1 MKSLYEK
8 GLEYALYLLSGQMKT
23 EKQMR
28 DKLKG
33 KAYEED
39 IVEKIIR
46 QLLEVKYLD
55 DVNYAQCYIRANRHR
70 YGSYRLK
77 MSLRQKGVKQSDID
91 LAFLNDEDESM
102 EAAEA
107 IAENEIVEKVLE
119 KKIASTTIDWAR
131 MNADFQYKNA
141 TYQKLARFLASRGFS
156 ADVIKTVLRNRL
168 NEEFVD
174 EF

>member
-1 MKSLYEK
+1 MYEK
-8 GLEYALYLLSGQMKT
+8 GLEYALYLLAGQMKT

-33 KAYEED
+33 KDYEDEV
-39 IVEKIIR
+39 IEKIIH

-55 DVNYAQCYIRANRHR
+55 DVNYAQCYIRANRHK

-77 MSLRQKGVKQSDID
+77 MSLKQKGVRQTDID
-91 LAFLNDEDESM
+91 LAFLNEADEAVDDS
-102 EAAEA
+102 EAVT
-107 IAENEIVEKVLE
+107 ENEIVEIILE

-131 MNADFQYKNA
+131 MKSDFQYKNA